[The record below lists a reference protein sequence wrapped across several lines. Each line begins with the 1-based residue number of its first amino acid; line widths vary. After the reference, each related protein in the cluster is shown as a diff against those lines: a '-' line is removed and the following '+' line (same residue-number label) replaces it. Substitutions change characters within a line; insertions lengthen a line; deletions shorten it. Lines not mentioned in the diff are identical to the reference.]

1 MVLRKFDLKFLVLA
15 YFVSNDIFD
24 LPDLVSL
31 RPFLV
36 PNLFLYHFLNVFI
49 LL

>member
-15 YFVSNDIFD
+15 YFVSNDILD

-36 PNLFLYHFLNVFI
+36 PDLILYHFLNVFV